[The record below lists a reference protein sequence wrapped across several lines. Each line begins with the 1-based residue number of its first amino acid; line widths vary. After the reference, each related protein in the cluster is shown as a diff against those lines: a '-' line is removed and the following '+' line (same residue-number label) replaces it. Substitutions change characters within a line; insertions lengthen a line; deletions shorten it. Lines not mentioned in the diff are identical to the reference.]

1 MKDSQTESLADERVA
16 ISYMLP
22 SVRHES
28 CFTVTNEQVA
38 NTPR

>member
-1 MKDSQTESLADERVA
+1 MKDNQTESLADGRVA

-28 CFTVTNEQVA
+28 CFTVTNEQAA